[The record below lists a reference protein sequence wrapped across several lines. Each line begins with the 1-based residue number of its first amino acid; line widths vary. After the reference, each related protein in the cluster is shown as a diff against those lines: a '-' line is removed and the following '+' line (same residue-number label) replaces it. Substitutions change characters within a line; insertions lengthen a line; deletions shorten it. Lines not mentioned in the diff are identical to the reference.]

1 MKFGRDE
8 ITLQSGQCQEV
19 KFHFLRFPLLDCS
32 FCPNYRSCRQFQLQ
46 HRVDF
51 PGINYSKLSKFK
63 KNDPEIIRQNLSNVG
78 FL

>member
-1 MKFGRDE
+1 MKFVRDE
-8 ITLQSGQCQEV
+8 IILQSGQCQEV
-19 KFHFLRFPLLDCS
+19 KFHFLRFRS

-51 PGINYSKLSKFK
+51 PGKNYSKLSKFK
-63 KNDPEIIRQNLSNVG
+63 KSDPEIIRQNLSNVG